1 VASTAANTADG
12 LATTGAPL
20 LVVATTTEP
29 FALSTL
35 NALWFLPWLVLGL
48 VVGVL
53 VDRTDRRRA
62 MIWAAVTRA
71 GLAGVLAVAI
81 ASGKG
86 HLALLYGVV
95 LLFSTA
101 EIVYDTASR
110 ALLPALVP
118 VERLEAA
125 NSRLVSADLVAQ
137 GFVGPLLAGLL
148 FGLAAGWPFAAI
160 ALLLVVAA
168 VAMTRV
174 RAPASE
180 DRPASGDAGDG
191 DGDVTSARR
200 SIRAEVREGTRFLF
214 GHPVLRTI
222 ALFVGVLGFLGSA
235 VTGLVVLYA
244 ADTLALGDGMVGVL
258 LAVAAVG
265 SVVGSAV
272 AARARRRWGAGRAL
286 AASIGLIGA
295 SAIGLGV
302 TRATPV
308 AMVLLAVG
316 SAGTMAWNVVTMA
329 LRQALIPGP
338 LLGRVFSA
346 YRLLA
351 LGSVPLGATAAG
363 AAASVTD
370 VPTTFLVAGV
380 LHLVVA
386 IAFARPLAA
395 AGRACDEALRPAVTA
410 QQPTDDPA
418 EEAGVVP
425 VSG

>member
-1 VASTAANTADG
+1 LWVASTAANTADG
-12 LATTGAPL
+12 LATTAAPL

-35 NALWFLPWLVLGL
+35 NALWFLPWLLLGL

-62 MIWAAVTRA
+62 MIWAAVARA

-81 ASGKG
+81 ASGRD

-95 LLFSTA
+95 LVFSTA

-118 VERLEAA
+118 VEKLEAA

-168 VAMTRV
+168 FAMTRV
-174 RAPASE
+174 QAPTGE
-180 DRPASGDAGDG
+180 DRPAAAAPAAVAAAD
-191 DGDVTSARR
+191 ARR

-214 GHPVLRTI
+214 SHPILRTI

-244 ADTLALGDGMVGVL
+244 ADTLDLGDGMVGVL

-286 AASIGLIGA
+286 AASIVLIGA
-295 SAIGLGV
+295 SSIGLGV
-302 TRATPV
+302 TRAVPV
-308 AMVLLAVG
+308 AMLLLAIG

-363 AAASVTD
+363 AAARVTD
-370 VPTTFLVAGV
+370 VPTTVLVAGV

-386 IAFARPLAA
+386 IAFARPLAT
-395 AGRACDEALRPAVTA
+395 AGRAYDDALRPPA
-410 QQPTDDPA
+410 PDPA
-418 EEAGVVP
+418 QDAVAAVP
-425 VSG
+425 VSS